1 MKHLIAAA
9 TLLAS
14 PALAELTQADPD
26 QLSALIS
33 SKGYPV
39 EQGTDDIGD
48 PQLVVKSEGTAFYI
62 QFYGCGED
70 HLNCTSVQFLAA
82 FDMADGMTAE
92 QALGWS
98 RDQRFTS
105 VYLDDEQDPFLQMD
119 MNIDGG
125 VSEAN
130 FTDNLEIWRSSL
142 SAFKDYIDW

>member
-1 MKHLIAAA
+1 MAADIVALPCSLGRFWARGGGGNALFPDWQKPARGPIYRLSPFPLQPHGIWCIPNIDKTPRRKH
-9 TLLAS
+9 
-14 PALAELTQADPD
+14 P
-26 QLSALIS
+26 
-33 SKGYPV
+33 
-39 EQGTDDIGD
+39 
-48 PQLVVKSEGTAFYI
+48 
-62 QFYGCGED
+62 
-70 HLNCTSVQFLAA
+70 H
-82 FDMADGMTAE
+82 MADGMTAE